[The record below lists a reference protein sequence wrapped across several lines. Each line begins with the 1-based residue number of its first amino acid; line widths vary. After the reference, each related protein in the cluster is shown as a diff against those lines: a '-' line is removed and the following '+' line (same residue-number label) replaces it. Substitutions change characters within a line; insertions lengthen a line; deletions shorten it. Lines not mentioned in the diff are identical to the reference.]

1 VHALQVLRHDLMKLP
16 SRAAT
21 HAEANAVTAE
31 IAALQTE
38 VERADTMTE
47 VSSSSRSLS
56 DDGSLVQLF
65 MATFA
70 TPLY

>member
-1 VHALQVLRHDLMKLP
+1 MLQVLRHDLMKLP

-47 VSSSSRSLS
+47 VSGGRRSLADHWES
-56 DDGSLVQLF
+56 G
-65 MATFA
+65 ATVNGDLCKV
-70 TPLY
+70 PY

>member
-1 VHALQVLRHDLMKLP
+1 MHALQVLRHDLMKLP

-47 VSSSSRSLS
+47 VSSALGACQTLGVSCISL
-56 DDGSLVQLF
+56 
-65 MATFA
+65 
-70 TPLY
+70 